1 VTNDLHEGG
10 DGHRLLYFSK
20 TIDRGRFWHRVVT
33 LKRPNARM
41 ARHAGDLAP
50 LFVDAGVD
58 IVSFDE
64 GYPNAKVRSKAV
76 RLMNSAGV
84 LARSTRK
91 LIRRIRED
99 RVDVLDAH
107 GGAACLVSTLASA
120 VAGTQLAVT
129 DYGTTLPPM
138 MFWPVLGRFVF
149 SRANAVISDSE
160 AKGEEM
166 SKWIL
171 RRRRYVHIIPNGIT
185 PPTSTR
191 SRREMLEY
199 FGLPNEPG
207 GRIVGQISGL
217 NPHKGHAVLLRAI
230 PKVLSSEPKTAFLIV
245 GYAKQENSEY
255 KRQLEQMAIDLRI
268 SDRVRICSYP
278 GWIGDVWKV
287 IDVQAHPALSDSLPN
302 AIIEGMSLAKPAVV
316 TNVGGIPTMVEHE
329 ITGLVVPPHD
339 ENALATALLR
349 VIQDQDLAKQFAD
362 AAFARFSARYTAQT
376 TTRQL
381 EDLFA
386 ELALK
391 PDARSA

>member
-1 VTNDLHEGG
+1 M
-10 DGHRLLYFSK
+10 
-20 TIDRGRFWHRVVT
+20 T
-33 LKRPNARM
+33 L
-41 ARHAGDLAP
+41 HAGDLAP

-58 IVSFDE
+58 VVSLDE
-64 GYPNAKVRSKAV
+64 GYPNAEVRSKAMH
-76 RLMNSAGV
+76 LMNSTGV

-91 LIRRIRED
+91 LIRRIRQD

-120 VAGTQLAVT
+120 VAGTQLVVT

-138 MFWPVLGRFVF
+138 MFWPILGRFVF

-191 SRREMLEY
+191 SRREMLAY
-199 FGLPNEPG
+199 FGLPDERE
-207 GRIVGQISGL
+207 GRVVGQISGL

-230 PKVLSSEPKTAFLIV
+230 PKILQSEPKTAFLIV
-245 GYAKQENSEY
+245 GYAKHEHSEY
-255 KRQLEQMAIDLRI
+255 KRQLEQTAEALGI
-268 SDRVRICSYP
+268 SDRVKICSYP
-278 GWIGDVWKV
+278 YWIGDVWKV
-287 IDVQAHPALSDSLPN
+287 IDIQAHPALSDSLPN
-302 AIIEGMSLAKPAVV
+302 AIIEGMSLGKPAVV

-329 ITGLVVPPHD
+329 ISGLVVPPHD
-339 ENALATALLR
+339 ENALARALLR
-349 VIQDQDLAKQFAD
+349 IIQDQALARRLGD
-362 AAFARFSARYTAQT
+362 AAYARFTARYTAEI

-381 EDLFA
+381 ENLFA

-391 PDARSA
+391 SGVRTA